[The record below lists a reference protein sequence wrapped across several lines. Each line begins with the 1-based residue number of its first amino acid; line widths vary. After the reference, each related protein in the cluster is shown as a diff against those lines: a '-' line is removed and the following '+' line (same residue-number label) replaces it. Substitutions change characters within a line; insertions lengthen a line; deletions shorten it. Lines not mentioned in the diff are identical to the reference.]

1 MKSIRIITSIVF
13 LILQFS
19 NITHS
24 QVIQDWVARYSEFS
38 KPNDGASDIISDKF
52 GNVFVT
58 GSSIRKGTNYDYV
71 TIKYSSSGNVEWINR
86 YNGPGN
92 DDDISNA
99 ILLDSVGNVYVTG
112 SSFGSGSGF
121 DIATIKYSP
130 SGEELWVS
138 RYTNSGNHRDAAYA
152 IAIDDSNNLYVTGE
166 SYNLNRD
173 YVTIKYNSQGI
184 QQWIRFYN
192 PGNYNDIAYS
202 IAVDDSSNIYI
213 TGESLRDTITFKDF
227 ATIKYNS
234 NGTQIWSARY
244 NGSFNGDDFANSIGV
259 DSLGNVYVSGSIED
273 QFHYGDYATIKY
285 NNSGMLEWVRTYSG
299 TANFLDISK
308 AMKVDKLGNS
318 YITGYSTEASE
329 GYNFTTIK
337 YNSTGQRLWIAE
349 YNNGLNDIGFAVD
362 IDEKGNV
369 YVTGQSDGNGTSDD
383 FATIKYDSTG
393 KQQWFMRYD
402 FSGQFSDFASAIN
415 VDHSGNV
422 FVSGSSDRE
431 YLTIKYS
438 QLTQTGNEISELPKE
453 YFLSQNYPN
462 PFNPTT
468 ILKFGISKLGFVSL
482 KVYDVLGNEVATLV
496 NEKKNPGNYEVEFD
510 ESSFSSGIY
519 FYSLYVDGEQIDTK
533 RMILLK

>member
-38 KPNDGASDIISDKF
+38 KPNDGASEIISDKF
-52 GNVFVT
+52 GNIFVT
-58 GSSIRKGTNYDYV
+58 GSSIRIGTNYDYV
-71 TIKYSSSGNVEWINR
+71 TIKYSSSGNIEWINR

-92 DDDISNA
+92 NDDISNA

-112 SSFGSGSGF
+112 GSFGSGSGF

-152 IAIDDSNNLYVTGE
+152 IAIDDSNNIYVTGE

-173 YVTIKYNSQGI
+173 YVTIKYNSEGI

-192 PGNYNDIAYS
+192 PGNYNDIANS
-202 IAVDDSSNIYI
+202 IAVDDSSNIYV
-213 TGESLRDTITFKDF
+213 TGKSLKDTITFADY

-244 NGSFNGDDFANSIGV
+244 NGPFNGDDFANSIGV

-285 NNSGMLEWVRTYSG
+285 NNSGMQEWVRIYSG
-299 TANFLDISK
+299 TSNFMDVSE

-318 YITGYSTEASE
+318 YVTGYSTEASE
-329 GYNFTTIK
+329 GYNITTIK
-337 YNSTGQRLWIAE
+337 YNSNGQRLWIE
-349 YNNGLNDIGFAVD
+349 KYNNGLNDIGFSID
-362 IDEKGNV
+362 IDDNGNV
-369 YVTGQSDGNGTSDD
+369 YVTGESDGNGTSND
-383 FATIKYDSTG
+383 FATIKYDSSG
-393 KQQWFMRYD
+393 NQQWCMRYD
-402 FSGQFSDFASAIN
+402 FSGQFGDFASAIN

-422 FVSGSSDRE
+422 YVSGSSDRE

-438 QLTQTGNEISELPKE
+438 QLTQAGNQISEMPKE

-462 PFNPTT
+462 PFNPSSN
-468 ILKFGISKLGFVSL
+468 LEFGISILGFVTL
-482 KVYDVLGNEVATLV
+482 RVYDVLGNEIVTLV
-496 NEKKNPGNYEVEFD
+496 NEKKNPGSYEVVFD
-510 ESSFSSGIY
+510 GSAFASAIY
-519 FYSLYVDGEQIDTK
+519 FYSLYVDGKLINTK